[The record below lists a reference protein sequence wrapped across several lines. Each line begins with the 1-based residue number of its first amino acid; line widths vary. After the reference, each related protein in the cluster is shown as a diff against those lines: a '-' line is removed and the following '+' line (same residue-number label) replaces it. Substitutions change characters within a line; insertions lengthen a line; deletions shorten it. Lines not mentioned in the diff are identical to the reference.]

1 MAAIFQSNSSEEK
14 ALVSRSSVV
23 SVSRRTLLGAVAAAS
38 GYAAVAKLTEAQDA
52 SPAAG
57 EWTYTDVLGNTVTLP
72 ETPVRIV
79 ANIVTA
85 AALWDLGIHPVG
97 VFDWTV
103 SNYPDGNHIAWGNIP
118 ADQAVNVG
126 NVDGNIEPEMLLT
139 LDPDIVLTQTFDP
152 TDPSLTNGVP
162 ADLLEQINAI
172 APVLV
177 VTDMVSTEV
186 LVDRLVELGA
196 SLGADLEAP
205 EVVAAREAYEAKIA
219 EFQELAAAK
228 SDLTNLFA
236 NFEADLIYVGG
247 PKDVA
252 ELKWL
257 TTLGLNFI
265 NADSEMATEFWEELS
280 AEQAMLYP
288 ADIIF
293 SDVYS
298 ALLTAEDLVGEP
310 VYAAMPA
317 VAAGQVGL
325 WNRDFPVSYA
335 GATAFLETLLETLRT
350 AEKVTGDATPTAQI
364 MVLSAGS

>member
-1 MAAIFQSNSSEEK
+1 VAALSG
-14 ALVSRSSVV
+14 AVV
-23 SVSRRTLLGAVAAAS
+23 LGARA
-38 GYAAVAKLTEAQDA
+38 GAQDA

-57 EWTYTDVLGNTVTLP
+57 EWSYTDVLGNTVTLP

-85 AALWDLGIHPVG
+85 AALWDLGIQPVG

-103 SNYPDGNHIAWGNIP
+103 SNYPDGNHIAWGNVP
-118 ADQAVNVG
+118 ADQVVNVG
-126 NVDGNIEPEMLLT
+126 NVDGNIEPELLLT

-152 TDPSLTNGVP
+152 TDPSQTNGVP

-177 VTDMVSTEV
+177 VTDMAKTDV

-196 SLGADLEAP
+196 SLGAELEAAD
-205 EVVAAREAYEAKIA
+205 VATAREAYEAKIA
-219 EFQELAAAK
+219 EFQQVAAEK
-228 SDLTNLFA
+228 SGVTTLFA
-236 NFEADLIYVGG
+236 NFDAALIYVGG
-247 PKDVA
+247 PKDVS
-252 ELKWL
+252 ELQWL
-257 TTLGLNFI
+257 TDLGLDFA

-280 AEQAMLYP
+280 AEQALLYP
-288 ADIIF
+288 ADVIF

-298 ALLTAEDLVGEP
+298 ALLTAEDLAGKP
-310 VYAAMPA
+310 VFAAMPA

-335 GATAFLETLLETLRT
+335 GATAFLETILETLRT
-350 AEKVTGDATPTAQI
+350 AEKLTGDATPTA
-364 MVLSAGS
+364 

>member
-1 MAAIFQSNSSEEK
+1 
-14 ALVSRSSVV
+14 VSRSSSV

-38 GYAAVAKLTEAQDA
+38 GYAAVSRFASAQDA
-52 SPAAG
+52 TPATG
-57 EWTYTDVLGNTVTLP
+57 EWTYTDVLGNTVTLT
-72 ETPVRIV
+72 ERPVRIV

-85 AALWDLGIHPVG
+85 AALWDLGIQPVG

-118 ADQAVNVG
+118 ADQVVNVG
-126 NVDGNIEPEMLLT
+126 NADGNIDPEMLLT

-162 ADLLEQINAI
+162 PELFDQINAI

-177 VTDMVSTEV
+177 VTDMARTDV

-219 EFQELAAAK
+219 EFQQVAAEK

-236 NFEADLIYVGG
+236 NFDSSLIYVGG
-247 PKDVA
+247 PKDVS
-252 ELKWL
+252 ELQWL
-257 TTLGLNFI
+257 TELGLNFA

-288 ADIIF
+288 ADVVF

-298 ALLTAEDLVGEP
+298 VLLTAEDLASEP
-310 VYAAMPA
+310 VFAAMPA

-335 GATAFLETLLETLRT
+335 GATQFLETILETLRT
-350 AEKVTGDATPTAQI
+350 AEKVTDPATPTA
-364 MVLSAGS
+364 